1 MAVDRKEDATEHYE
15 VNKINQSSDP
25 DAEDGYIETVHVTPA
40 NVSEMKEFANI
51 APQIQGKRRVF
62 TDKGSASTANRQL
75 LKDYG
80 HKNGIMEKA

>member
-40 NVSEMKEFANI
+40 IDPENVPQYFEHEYGLVIRSYKEN
-51 APQIQGKRRVF
+51 
-62 TDKGSASTANRQL
+62 
-75 LKDYG
+75 
-80 HKNGIMEKA
+80 